1 VSFLDTRNRGA
12 ERLIGF
18 GPLGYLFAL
27 MLEHDGHLSKIP
39 LAIGG
44 GLGLI
49 GLMFKLAHHRTQEE
63 AL

>member
-39 LAIGG
+39 L
-44 GLGLI
+44 GLI